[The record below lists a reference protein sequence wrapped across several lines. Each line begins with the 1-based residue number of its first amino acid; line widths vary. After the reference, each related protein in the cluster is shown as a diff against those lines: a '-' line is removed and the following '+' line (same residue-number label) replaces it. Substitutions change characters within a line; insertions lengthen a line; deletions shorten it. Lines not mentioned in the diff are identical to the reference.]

1 MRYEIV
7 DGYGCQVLKHSERLV
22 LRYPLAPP
30 GERGLGGEG
39 KQRKREVPVLHL
51 DHLLVG
57 TKGVTVSTDA
67 LALCCERG
75 IPVTVVDWRGRP
87 VGRFGSPAFHG
98 TAQVRRAQIAAF
110 TSLRGAAFA
119 REVVVGKLLNQA
131 DNLRYIGK
139 NRKTRAPDEHE
150 ALTRTADAL
159 QRLARKAAAVKGK
172 SADAVRLPL
181 MTVEAEG
188 ARAYWSAL
196 SGVYGGRSGFAKR
209 EQRGTRDPV
218 NAALNYAYGVLNGEV
233 WNATVLAG
241 LEPYAG
247 FLHVDRPGR
256 LSFVLDLMEEFR
268 PVIADRVVFGL
279 VAKGWK
285 IGQEEN
291 GWLDLSTKERLV
303 RAIADRWETH
313 VEHQGRKLRLR
324 SVLQLQ
330 ARDAA
335 RHFQGKDEYVAF
347 RQRW

>member
-1 MRYEIV
+1 MREKTN
-7 DGYGCQVLKHSERLV
+7 GGG
-22 LRYPLAPP
+22 PLLP
-30 GERGLGGEG
+30 
-39 KQRKREVPVLHL
+39 L
-51 DHLLVG
+51 DHLLIG

-87 VGRFGSPAFHG
+87 VGRFGSPALHG

-110 TSLRGAAFA
+110 ATEIGATFA
-119 REVVVGKLLNQA
+119 REVVSGKLLNQA

-139 NRKTRAPDEHE
+139 NRKTRAPNEHE
-150 ALTRTADAL
+150 ALTRTADTL
-159 QRLARKAAAVKGK
+159 QRLAKKAATVKGK
-172 SADAVRLPL
+172 NADDVRLPL

-188 ARAYWSAL
+188 ARAYWSVL
-196 SGVYGGRSGFAKR
+196 SEVYGERSGFAKR

-233 WNATVLAG
+233 WNATILAG

-268 PVIADRVVFGL
+268 PVVADRVVFGL

-291 GWLDLSTKERLV
+291 GWLDMPTKRRLIQAIGERWGARVL
-303 RAIADRWETH
+303 
-313 VEHQGRKLRLR
+313 HQARKLQLR

-335 RHFQGKDEYVAF
+335 RHFQGKAEYIAF
-347 RQRW
+347 RLRW